1 MTARGDE
8 QSGGRENGELRRT
21 EPWHGDAIMIRRLM
35 SRPGKVLLMLIAAI
49 ALAGIAAGCGTEK
62 VEVAQTNPNYTGAE
76 LFNQRC
82 SGCHTLSFAATHG
95 SASNPRSAE
104 VVNGPN
110 FDVRCERP
118 VDRVLYAIK
127 NGGFSGAIMPQNI
140 VVGQQAIDVAKFVAT
155 YAGRQAKA
163 SPGVPQCDQ
172 QQIGQITP
180 LNATATTPGSNTTPS
195 ATTTT
200 ATTTTPTTT
209 PTTQTTTTPAA
220 GNGGATV
227 SQSADPTGQLKFTKS
242 SLTAKSGKVT
252 IDFTNKS
259 PVPHDMVIQ
268 QGSSGSVI
276 GKTPVFSGGSKTFTV
291 TLKPGTYTFYCSVP
305 GHRQAGMQGT
315 LTVS

>member
-1 MTARGDE
+1 
-8 QSGGRENGELRRT
+8 
-21 EPWHGDAIMIRRLM
+21 M

-49 ALAGIAAGCGTEK
+49 ALAGVAAGCGTEK
-62 VEVAQTNPNYTGAE
+62 VEVAKTNSNYTGAE
-76 LFNQRC
+76 LFSQRC

-104 VVNGPN
+104 AVNGPN
-110 FDVRCERP
+110 FNVRCERP

-155 YAGRQAKA
+155 YAGRQARGT
-163 SPGVPQCDQ
+163 PGVSNCEQ
-172 QQIGQITP
+172 QSLGTVTP
-180 LNATATTPGSNTTPS
+180 VNAAAPTPKTSSTTTPANLTTSSTPT
-195 ATTTT
+195 TTTT
-200 ATTTTPTTT
+200 ASTP
-209 PTTQTTTTPAA
+209 TTTTPAA
-220 GNGGATV
+220 GKGGGATL

-242 SLTAKSGKVT
+242 SLSAKSGKVT

-259 PVPHDMVIQ
+259 PVPHNMVIQ
-268 QGSSGSVI
+268 QGTNGKTL
-276 GKTPVFSGGSKTFTV
+276 GKTPTFSGGSKTFTV
-291 TLKPGTYTFYCSVP
+291 NLKPGKYTFYCSVP